1 MFGIFGT
8 DGDVEEGGKIG
19 LIYLFFFSKEWN
31 LEIRGLEEN

>member
-19 LIYLFFFSKEWN
+19 LIYLFFLFPRSG
-31 LEIRGLEEN
+31 I